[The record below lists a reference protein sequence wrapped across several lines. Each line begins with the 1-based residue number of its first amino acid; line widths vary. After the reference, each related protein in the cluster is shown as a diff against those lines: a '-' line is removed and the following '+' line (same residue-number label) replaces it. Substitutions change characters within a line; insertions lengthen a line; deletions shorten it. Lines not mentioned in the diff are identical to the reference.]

1 MKENLV
7 TNVTVNKAN
16 ATKPMALWLK
26 ILIGMVLGVITG
38 VILGDSTEMI
48 KPIGT
53 LFINIIRMLIVPL
66 VFCSLIVGITSM
78 KDASK
83 MSRVGIKSI
92 VIYLLTTAVAISI
105 GLALAT
111 MFQPGVSLN
120 LSAALVNEAKP
131 TTNIVDTL
139 LGMFPTNPIAAL
151 ATGNILQIIVFAI
164 FLGISLIHIDES
176 KARPVIAAFEGFAEA
191 MYKMTEFVMKFAPY
205 GVYALM
211 AWVAGQYGLDVLL
224 PLVNVIILVYIGCII
239 HILFIGGGLVGL
251 IGKLNP
257 KCFYKGIFTAQ
268 VMAFSTTST
277 SGTLPV
283 SMKCAS
289 ENLGVSKSISSFI
302 LPMGATINMDGTALY
317 QGVLVLFIAQAY
329 GIDLSLL
336 DYSTIILTATL
347 ASIGT
352 AGIPGAGLIMLSLVL
367 ASVGLPLEG
376 IAIVAGIDRI
386 LDMARTTVNVTGDLM
401 VSVLIGKSEREL
413 DVDIYNQ

>member
-1 MKENLV
+1 MKENLAA
-7 TNVTVNKAN
+7 NVTINTGN
-16 ATKPMALWLK
+16 ARKPMTLWLK

-38 VILGDSTEMI
+38 IILGDSTEMI
-48 KPIGT
+48 RPIGT

-111 MFQPGVSLN
+111 IFQPGGSLN
-120 LSAALVNEAKP
+120 LSVSLINEVKP
-131 TTNIVDTL
+131 TTSIVDAL

-211 AWVAGQYGLDVLL
+211 AWVAGQYGLDVLM
-224 PLVNVIILVYIGCII
+224 PLINVIVLVYIGCII
-239 HILFIGGGLVGL
+239 HWRR
-251 IGKLNP
+251 
-257 KCFYKGIFTAQ
+257 
-268 VMAFSTTST
+268 FSWTNWQIK
-277 SGTLPV
+277 P
-283 SMKCAS
+283 
-289 ENLGVSKSISSFI
+289 
-302 LPMGATINMDGTALY
+302 
-317 QGVLVLFIAQAY
+317 
-329 GIDLSLL
+329 
-336 DYSTIILTATL
+336 
-347 ASIGT
+347 
-352 AGIPGAGLIMLSLVL
+352 
-367 ASVGLPLEG
+367 
-376 IAIVAGIDRI
+376 
-386 LDMARTTVNVTGDLM
+386 
-401 VSVLIGKSEREL
+401 
-413 DVDIYNQ
+413 